1 MVATQTAAADGGI
14 VVGNSTKTKA
24 QTSATEGEVDGV
36 KSASIFLV
44 EDEALIRLMLADM
57 MGELGHVVV
66 AEASNVEIAQ
76 RLAETADFDLAILDI
91 NVAGSAIWPI
101 AETIE
106 RRGLPFLFMS
116 GYGSD
121 SLPEA
126 FRDRP
131 VLNKPCTIQKLKQ
144 AIDRLLP

>member
-1 MVATQTAAADGGI
+1 
-14 VVGNSTKTKA
+14 VGNSRKTKA
-24 QTSATEGEVDGV
+24 QTSATEGKVDGV

-66 AEASNVEIAQ
+66 AEASNIEIAQ
-76 RLAETADFDLAILDI
+76 RLAETADYDLAILDI
-91 NVAGSAIWPI
+91 NVAGSDIWPI

-131 VLNKPCTIQKLKQ
+131 VLNKPCTIQKLIQ

>member
-1 MVATQTAAADGGI
+1 VDGCDAKQQRPIGGI
-14 VVGNSTKTKA
+14 VVGNSMA
-24 QTSATEGEVDGV
+24 QTSATKGKVDGV

-44 EDEALIRLMLADM
+44 EDEALIRPMLADM

-66 AEASNVEIAQ
+66 GEASNIEIAQ
-76 RLAETADFDLAILDI
+76 RLAETADFNLAILDI
-91 NVAGSAIWPI
+91 NVAGCNIWPI

-116 GYGSD
+116 GYASD

-126 FRDRP
+126 FHDRP